1 MEAEQMGYDEG
12 HRGEEVQYE
21 YQTQNLFPNM
31 GAAMMPMMMVPM
43 GSMIT
48 QQP

>member
-12 HRGEEVQYE
+12 RRGEEVQYE

-31 GAAMMPMMMVPM
+31 GTAMVPMMMVPM
-43 GSMIT
+43 GSMI
-48 QQP
+48 P